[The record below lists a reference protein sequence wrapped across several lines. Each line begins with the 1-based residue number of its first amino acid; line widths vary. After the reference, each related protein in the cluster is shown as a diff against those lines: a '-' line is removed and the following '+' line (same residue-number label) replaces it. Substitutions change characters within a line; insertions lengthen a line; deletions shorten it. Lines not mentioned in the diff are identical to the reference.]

1 MRPLDLA
8 AGTTGTAGTGTAR
21 SAVRQLTVSL
31 LALLLVAGVLGV
43 ADLGTAAG
51 PAKPGA
57 TPQARCVSPQDR
69 PETGRQGRVPLA
81 DYVSGRA
88 LQGYQCNAVQV
99 AHQGTSGGF
108 KVERYTDR
116 RGRTCAYYDSTL
128 LFPRDVLFNAV
139 EGLGV
144 ITLDMSDPRRPRQTA
159 TLTSPAM
166 LSPHESLLVN
176 RRRGILAAVL
186 GNPNTN
192 VGVVDLYDVATDCR
206 RPRLLSSTRSAAYGH
221 ESGMAPDG
229 RTFWVAGT
237 GGGNLTAVD
246 ITDPRRPRKVF
257 EQTGVNYHGLRLSPD
272 GRTMYVANI
281 GGREGA
287 MDTAGLRIL
296 DVSQVQE
303 RRRDPRVRIVS
314 DLTWGEVSIPQ
325 SAEPFTRGG
334 RRYLLETDE
343 FADFGGDQEVG
354 AARIIDVQDRR
365 RPRVVSHLRLA
376 VHQPA
381 ARSGEQALD
390 PGAQLPVQG
399 YAAHYCSVP
408 YARDPE
414 IVACSMILSGL
425 RLFDISDLRRPREVA
440 YFNRPVLP
448 GAGTVQPTATGAFAM
463 SRPAWDV
470 ARRQVW
476 FSDGNSGFYVVG
488 LRGPAARLL
497 RR

>member
-1 MRPLDLA
+1 MLTPARPA
-8 AGTTGTAGTGTAR
+8 AA
-21 SAVRQLTVSL
+21 RQLVLCL
-31 LALLLVAGVLGV
+31 LALLLSAGGLAA
-43 ADLGTAAG
+43 ADLGAAAG
-51 PAKPGA
+51 PTMPAA
-57 TPQARCVSPQDR
+57 TPQARCVTPGDR
-69 PETGRQGRVPLA
+69 PETGRQGRVALA
-81 DYVSGRA
+81 DYASGRA
-88 LQGYQCNAVQV
+88 LRGYRCNTVQV
-99 AHQGTSGGF
+99 AHQGASGGF

-116 RGRTCAYYDSTL
+116 RGRTCAYYDSSL

-139 EGLGV
+139 RGLGV
-144 ITLDMSDPRRPRQTA
+144 IALDMTDPRRPRQTA

-176 RRRGILAAVL
+176 RKRGILAAVL
-186 GNPNTN
+186 GNPSTN
-192 VGVVDLYDVATDCR
+192 VGVVDLYDVGTDCR
-206 RPRLLSSTRSAAYGH
+206 SPRLLSTTRSAAYGH
-221 ESGMAPDG
+221 ESGMSPDG

-246 ITDPRRPRKVF
+246 ITDPREPRRIF

-281 GGREGA
+281 GGRSGA
-287 MDTAGLRIL
+287 MDAAGLRVL

-343 FADFGGDQEVG
+343 FVDFGGGEEVG

-376 VHQPA
+376 VHQPG
-381 ARSGEQALD
+381 ARQGDQSLD
-390 PGAQLPVQG
+390 PGALVPVQG

-408 YARDPE
+408 TRTDPKL
-414 IVACSMILSGL
+414 VGCSMILSGL
-425 RLFDISDLRRPREVA
+425 RVFDISNVAKPREVG
-440 YFNRPVLP
+440 YFNKPSLP
-448 GAGTVQPTATGAFAM
+448 LTKPHMPLGGGFAM
-463 SRPAWDV
+463 SQPAWDL
-470 ARRQVW
+470 ARKSIW
-476 FSDGNSGFYVVG
+476 YTDGNQGFYVVKLTNG
-488 LRGPAARLL
+488 IAD
-497 RR
+497 